1 MMDDETIRKKTE
13 FWNAALVCFSQFG
26 TAFAFNFMY
35 VFLPF
40 YITAISPYGPRETLL
55 WTGLIM
61 GCTGL
66 CLAVTAPVWGTLT
79 HRFNPKLLFVTGI
92 LLQAVL
98 IALMGLFRDVHV
110 LFILRILQGTSGGV
124 STIALII
131 ISVSSS
137 PEKRTVHL
145 GLLQSALTL
154 GQLIGPLAG
163 AFSVALLGYR
173 WSFMSAA
180 LVLFAAFLFCY
191 LYVADVPPLPRDTKS
206 SVKSFLDKRTLT
218 GWVLCLAATIHL
230 MFLPA
235 IFPLVSRG
243 FGLDKEIAL
252 TWAGIIVMLYT
263 STSMIGTYLWGYV
276 AGRMGVRKILNVLLI
291 SGIALPALLVFTKSL
306 FSFTVVIM
314 LEAGMMAAVVP
325 LTISIFAAEPKG
337 GTIGFINASRFVGM
351 ALGPILATSLVA
363 FANLPTFYLS
373 ISAITL
379 LAYLG
384 FRAFL
389 R

>member
-1 MMDDETIRKKTE
+1 MEPEAIRKKTE
-13 FWNAALVCFSQFG
+13 FWNTALVCFSQFG

-40 YITAISPYGPRETLL
+40 YITAISAYSPRETLL

-92 LLQAVL
+92 LFQAIL
-98 IALMGLFRDVHV
+98 IALMGLFRDLHV
-110 LFILRILQGTSGGV
+110 LFILRVLQGTSGGV

-163 AFSVALLGYR
+163 AFAVALLGYR

-191 LYVADVPPLPRDTKS
+191 LYVADVPPLPKETKS
-206 SVKSFLDKRTLT
+206 SAGSLLGKRTLT

-337 GTIGFINASRFVGM
+337 STIGFINASRFVGM

-373 ISAITL
+373 ISVITL